1 MSTLIILKQMVMIAI
16 LVAIGFGMFRKKFV
30 DDHTTRG
37 ISVIV
42 TDICNPALALS
53 CALQGNIQATKM
65 DILKGLGIAATI
77 YGMMCL
83 IGVVLPKLL
92 GITKN
97 QQKFYNLM
105 TVYANTGF
113 IGIPVAKAVL
123 SDTGMLYVIIFNVM
137 FSLFFYT
144 HGILVMAE
152 GKERIQI
159 KNILNPGTVMS
170 TLTILIVSFH
180 ITLPTIISST
190 VIYIGSATT
199 FLSMSLLGISL
210 AKASFREIIC
220 ERRLYPYVIVRM
232 LVIPI
237 LLSLGLKLLHV
248 PRDMVMAFTL
258 MVAMPAA
265 NMPLIQAEKIGE
277 DTTVLSRGIVMTTVF
292 SLATI
297 TLVMTLV

>member
-1 MSTLIILKQMVMIAI
+1 MSTLIILRQMLIIAI
-16 LVAIGFGMFRKKFV
+16 LVAIGFGMYRKKLV

-37 ISVIV
+37 ISVLV

-53 CALQGNIQATKM
+53 CALQGNIQATKL
-65 DILKGLGIAATI
+65 DILKGLGIAAVI

-92 GITKN
+92 GIVQN

-152 GKERIQI
+152 GKERIQL
-159 KNILNPGTVMS
+159 KNIVNPGTVMS

-180 ITLPTIISST
+180 VVLPTIVSST
-190 VIYIGSATT
+190 VIYIGNATT

-210 AKASFREIIC
+210 AKASFREIVG
-220 ERRLYPYVIVRM
+220 ERILYPYVLLRM
-232 LVIPI
+232 LVIPVMF
-237 LLSLGLKLLHV
+237 LFGMKLLHV
-248 PRDMVMAFTL
+248 PHDMMMAFTL

-265 NMPLIQAEKIGE
+265 NLPMIQAEKIGE

-297 TLVMTLV
+297 TLVMTLI

>member
-16 LVAIGFGMFRKKFV
+16 LVAIGFGMFRKKLV

-65 DILKGLGIAATI
+65 DILKGLGIAAII
-77 YGMMCL
+77 YGLMCL
-83 IGVVLPKLL
+83 IGVLIPKLL
-92 GITKN
+92 GISKN
-97 QQKFYNLM
+97 EQKFYNLM

-123 SDTGMLYVIIFNVM
+123 SDTAMLYVIIFNVM

-152 GKERIQI
+152 GKGRIQV

-180 ITLPTIISST
+180 ITLPIILSST

-210 AKASFREIIC
+210 AKASFREIIG
-220 ERRLYPYVIVRM
+220 ERRLYPYVILRM

-237 LLSLGLKLLHV
+237 LLSLGLKMLHV

-297 TLVMTLV
+297 TLVMTFV

>member
-1 MSTLIILKQMVMIAI
+1 MIAI
-16 LVAIGFGMFRKKFV
+16 LVAIGFGMFRKKLV

-65 DILKGLGIAATI
+65 DILKGLGIAAII
-77 YGMMCL
+77 YGLMCL
-83 IGVVLPKLL
+83 IGVLIPKLL
-92 GITKN
+92 GISKN
-97 QQKFYNLM
+97 EQKFYNLM

-123 SDTGMLYVIIFNVM
+123 SDTAMLYVIIFNVM

-152 GKERIQI
+152 GKGRIQV

-180 ITLPTIISST
+180 ITLPIILSST

-210 AKASFREIIC
+210 AKASFREIIG
-220 ERRLYPYVIVRM
+220 ERRLYPYVILRM

-237 LLSLGLKLLHV
+237 LLSLGLKMLHV

-297 TLVMTLV
+297 TLVMTFV